1 MGLTSTSQTSTAL
14 IPYVPANLLNLAFI
28 QSSTTAFDQQ
38 GFQYIGGAFVQEFG
52 MLFGR
57 LNPLL
62 EDFVILVIDTQ
73 LSPTRNGN
81 SIDLT
86 DIE

>member
-62 EDFVILVIDTQ
+62 EDFVIDTQ